1 MLLVNSLQL
10 KYHSSCYNPSF
21 WRPWF
26 LQKIVKKPENV
37 PVTLLMNT
45 AVLCNIYEPGSLTF
59 SSDSF
64 PFVSHHCGRGPCSNS
79 LPLWATAQ
87 RHFTASPPRRHA
99 GSTGEGGGRALRPR
113 PDQCG
118 PLVEGGGG
126 ARRPEWPQPEALV
139 GEMFVDAAERV
150 EMSLCCPLSRFVENE
165 LRLTQKA

>member
-87 RHFTASPPRRHA
+87 RHFTASLPRRHA
-99 GSTGEGGGRALRPR
+99 GSAGEGRGGSRPAPEAGPVWAAGRGGGRSPQA
-113 PDQCG
+113 G
-118 PLVEGGGG
+118 VTSAWGVGG
-126 ARRPEWPQPEALV
+126 RDVCWCR
-139 GEMFVDAAERV
+139 GESRNVTLLS
-150 EMSLCCPLSRFVENE
+150 SL
-165 LRLTQKA
+165 